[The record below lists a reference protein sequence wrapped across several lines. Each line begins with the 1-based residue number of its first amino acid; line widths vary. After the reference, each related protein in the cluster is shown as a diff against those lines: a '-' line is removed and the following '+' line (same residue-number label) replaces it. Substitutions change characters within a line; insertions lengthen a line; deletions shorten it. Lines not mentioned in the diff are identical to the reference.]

1 MALPAAR
8 SPVRRPRRADKVVG
22 CVDQRQMRKRLR
34 KVAKLPSGGG
44 VVFFRQ
50 QSDVVAQRQEP
61 LEQGFGLSAPWL
73 ARVLIAPFI
82 KNSILTKGMKA
93 GYKLPGASLAPASDL
108 MLPAALDAMRSA
120 VARYENEP
128 QRAPHPFF
136 GMLASQEYT
145 SLHLRHSELHM
156 SFVLPE
162 GS

>member
-1 MALPAAR
+1 MPNTLTAERRNVRYASLPE
-8 SPVRRPRRADKVVG
+8 
-22 CVDQRQMRKRLR
+22 
-34 KVAKLPSGGG
+34 
-44 VVFFRQ
+44 
-50 QSDVVAQRQEP
+50 VVADAERLAKTGYRTVGQWTYPQI
-61 LEQGFGLSAPWL
+61 LDHLSKSLGASIDGFGFQAPWL
-73 ARVLIAPFI
+73 VRALIAPFI

-108 MLPAALDAMRSA
+108 TLPAALDAIRSA
-120 VARYENEP
+120 VARYESEP